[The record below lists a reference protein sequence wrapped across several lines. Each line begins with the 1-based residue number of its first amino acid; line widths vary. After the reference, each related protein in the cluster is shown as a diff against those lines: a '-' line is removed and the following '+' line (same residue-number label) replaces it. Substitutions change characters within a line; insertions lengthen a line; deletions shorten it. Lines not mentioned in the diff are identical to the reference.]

1 MKKIEID
8 NRFIGH
14 AAQMYG
20 VTPFEY
26 TDGKAKGMRALE
38 LCNGVGIRLVMLPD
52 RGLDI
57 LKLEYKVEYEH
68 RYIYSKI
75 HNFFR

>member
-26 TDGKAKGMRALE
+26 TDGVCDMFDSCSGENVSTEDLI
-38 LCNGVGIRLVMLPD
+38 N
-52 RGLDI
+52 
-57 LKLEYKVEYEH
+57 
-68 RYIYSKI
+68 
-75 HNFFR
+75 N